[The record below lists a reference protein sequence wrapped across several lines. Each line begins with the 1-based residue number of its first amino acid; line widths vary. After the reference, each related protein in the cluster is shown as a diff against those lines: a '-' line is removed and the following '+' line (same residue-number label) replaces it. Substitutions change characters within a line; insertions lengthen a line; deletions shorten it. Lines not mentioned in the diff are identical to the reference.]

1 MALPAFRPG
10 RRAAETDPVPGNSR
24 ARSGRKEA
32 VARAAASGPHLHR
45 GLPSQA
51 LVLCFPCAHLH
62 WAVVQTPMLHP
73 ARSVSPGQEAAAGV
87 EGDVPRLTL
96 SQSPSCEWFSLS
108 RTSLEP
114 GWSCLRLLRQHCD

>member
-10 RRAAETDPVPGNSR
+10 RRAAETDLVPGNSR

-62 WAVVQTPMLHP
+62 WAVVVCGLSADPHAPSGTIC
-73 ARSVSPGQEAAAGV
+73 
-87 EGDVPRLTL
+87 VPRAGGR
-96 SQSPSCEWFSLS
+96 CW
-108 RTSLEP
+108 
-114 GWSCLRLLRQHCD
+114 G

>member
-62 WAVVQTPMLHP
+62 W
-73 ARSVSPGQEAAAGV
+73 
-87 EGDVPRLTL
+87 L
-96 SQSPSCEWFSLS
+96 SCRPPCSIRHDLCPQGRRP
-108 RTSLEP
+108 
-114 GWSCLRLLRQHCD
+114 LLGLKGTFLDSH